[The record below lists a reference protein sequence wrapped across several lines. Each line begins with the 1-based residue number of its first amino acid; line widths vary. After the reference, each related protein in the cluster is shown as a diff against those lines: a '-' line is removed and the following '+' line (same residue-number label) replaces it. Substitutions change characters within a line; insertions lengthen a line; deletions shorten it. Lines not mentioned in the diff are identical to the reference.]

1 VAAEADALAAACC
14 PTVAGG
20 AVDVDVEGVVDAV
33 DVDVEGVVDAVEARV
48 RGGAVT
54 VGAVGA
60 DATVA
65 AGVFTLLCSTPPLV
79 KLHVHVAVVITFG
92 G

>member
-1 VAAEADALAAACC
+1 VAAEPDALAAACW

-20 AVDVDVEGVVDAV
+20 AVDVDVDGVVVAVDVERVVDAV
-33 DVDVEGVVDAVEARV
+33 DARV

-60 DATVA
+60 EATVA
-65 AGVFTLLCSTPPLV
+65 AGLFTLLCSTPPLV
-79 KLHVHVAVVITFG
+79 KVHVHVAVVITFG